1 MILLYMAETHVLG
14 NLCLLQNSRA
24 ESLTLS
30 DLKKPQVLKL
40 A

>member
-1 MILLYMAETHVLG
+1 VAETTVLQKKDLERDLV
-14 NLCLLQNSRA
+14 N

-30 DLKKPQVLKL
+30 DLKKPDVLKL